1 MAKYDPLTG
10 QLVTD
15 TYDMPNLG
23 YEPPGSTM
31 TSDFGLD
38 GLYEASPYTGANG
51 VDVEYPGGYY
61 GGSTMGN
68 WGRSTADLG
77 RGIAG
82 TLGDGYQKGD
92 LGQIGG
98 AFGQWGN
105 DMKAVWNDSPVG
117 QKVSNIAGDVSNQW
131 GDLSLGEQASTLWG
145 GLESMG
151 KLYSNYKS
159 HQLGKEQMNLQKD
172 MWNKT
177 WDANKK
183 QFNEAVSAR
192 ADSRYNT
199 VDNRDKRKAH
209 KDKYAIK

>member
-1 MAKYDPLTG
+1 MAKYDPNTG
-10 QLVTD
+10 QLIPE
-15 TYDMPNLG
+15 TYDMPDLG
-23 YEPPGSTM
+23 YEVPGGTFA
-31 TSDFGLD
+31 SDFDLD
-38 GLYEASPYTGANG
+38 SLNVAAPYTGANG
-51 VDVEYPGGYY
+51 VDIEYPGGYY

-77 RGIAG
+77 RGIG
-82 TLGDGYQKGD
+82 GILGDGYQSGD

-98 AFGQWGN
+98 ALGQWGN
-105 DMKAVWNDSPVG
+105 DMKATWNDSAVG
-117 QKVSNIAGDVSNQW
+117 QKVGNLTGKISDQW

-159 HQLGKEQMNLQKD
+159 YQLGKEQMNLQKD

-209 KDKYAIK
+209 KDQYAIK